1 VSGAARPGDNGGCS
15 GPTVCPSVLVED
27 EELALLDENR
37 YTHPADE
44 FIKLVT
50 T

>member
-1 VSGAARPGDNGGCS
+1 VSGAARPGDSSGCS

-27 EELALLDENR
+27 VKLALLDEKR
-37 YTHPADE
+37 HTHPADE
-44 FIKLVT
+44 LKKVVT